1 MFNREYDNFDIKNI
15 FRWDELVLFCQA
27 KCYILG
33 KTCYSAKRNKEK
45 LTALLCYNA
54 DKSIL

>member
-33 KTCYSAKRNKEK
+33 KTCYNAKRNKE
-45 LTALLCYNA
+45 
-54 DKSIL
+54 